1 MTMGHTASRRP
12 LGWPGIVRL
21 GLVQAALGS
30 VVVLAI
36 STLNRVMVVEYAW
49 PAILP
54 GALVALHYAV
64 QFTRTRF
71 GYRADRGGRVMPWIL
86 GGMAVLAGGG
96 ILCAVATVLLPK
108 QPVFAVLLAI
118 AAYTLVGLGVS
129 AAGTSLLV
137 LVAARVEPA
146 RRAGAAA
153 VIWILMIAGFAVT
166 SSVVGRYLDPFS
178 ARRLVTITVI
188 VSLCALALTA
198 GALIGIGAPAGGDG
212 SRGAAPSSGSAFL
225 ASLRAAWREPQI
237 RNFTL
242 FVLISMLAYSAME
255 LLLEPFA
262 GLVFGLTLGG
272 SARLSGLWHASVLGG
287 MIAVGIGCRGKWHD
301 AALRLCTVAGC
312 GASAAAIAALSFGS
326 LVGPAWP
333 LSASVIAL
341 GVANGIFAVSAIGS
355 MMMLAHRGGSESAG
369 LRMGLWGAAQAVG
382 FACGGLLATA
392 LLDASRHW
400 FGSVGKA
407 FSAVFAI
414 EALLF
419 LTAALYAGR
428 VEIRQ
433 QWRNGIAMAAN
444 P

>member
-1 MTMGHTASRRP
+1 MTPGRAVSRGL

-30 VVVLAI
+30 VVVLCI

-71 GYRADRGGRVMPWIL
+71 GYRADRGGAIMPWIL
-86 GGMAVLAGGG
+86 GGMGVLAGGG
-96 ILCAVATVLLPK
+96 VLCAVGTVLLPK
-108 QPVFAVLLAI
+108 NPVLAVSLAI
-118 AAYTLVGLGVS
+118 AAYALVGLGVS

-137 LVAARVEPA
+137 LVAASVEPG

-153 VIWILMIAGFAVT
+153 VMWILMIAGFAVT
-166 SSVVGRYLDPFS
+166 SSVVGRFLDPFS
-178 ARRLVTITVI
+178 ARRLVA
-188 VSLCALALTA
+188 LCALAVTV
-198 GALIGIGAPAGGDG
+198 GAVSGIAAPRGGA
-212 SRGAAPSSGSAFL
+212 SSGAAARPGSSL
-225 ASLRAAWREPQI
+225 RNSLRAAWREPQI

-242 FVLISMLAYSAME
+242 FVLVSMLAYSAQE
-255 LLLEPFA
+255 LLFEPFA
-262 GLVFGLTLGG
+262 GLVFGLTLGA

-301 AALRLCTVAGC
+301 TALRFCTVAGC
-312 GASAAAIAALSFGS
+312 GASAAAIAALSFAS
-326 LVGPAWP
+326 LVGPGWP
-333 LSASVIAL
+333 LAASVIAL
-341 GVANGIFAVSAIGS
+341 GVSNGVFAVAAIGS
-355 MMMLAHRGGSESAG
+355 MMMLAHRGGPQSAG

-382 FACGGLLATA
+382 FACGGVVATT

-407 FSAVFAI
+407 FAAVFAI

-428 VEIRQ
+428 VDVRPR
-433 QWRNGIAMAAN
+433 WRNAIAAAGN

>member
-1 MTMGHTASRRP
+1 MTSGDASSRRP

-30 VVVLAI
+30 VVVLSI

-54 GALVALHYAV
+54 GALVALHYVV

-71 GYRADRGGRVMPWIL
+71 GHRADRGGPIKPWIL
-86 GGMAVLAGGG
+86 GGMAVLAAAG
-96 ILCAVATVLLPK
+96 ILCAVATVLLPTA
-108 QPVFAVLLAI
+108 AVLAVALAI
-118 AAYTLVGLGVS
+118 VAYALVGLGVS

-137 LVAARVEPA
+137 LMAARVDPA

-153 VIWILMIAGFAVT
+153 VMWILMIAGFAVT
-166 SSVVGRYLDPFS
+166 SSVIGRYLDPFS
-178 ARRLVTITVI
+178 ASRLVTISVI
-188 VSLCALALTA
+188 VSLCALALTL
-198 GALIGIGAPAGGDG
+198 GALLGVGASGDG
-212 SRGAAPSSGSAFL
+212 GACRAVTARPGAEFS

-242 FVLISMLAYSAME
+242 FVLISMLAYSAQE
-255 LLLEPFA
+255 LLFEPFA
-262 GLVFGLTLGG
+262 GLVFGLTLGA

-287 MIAVGIGCRGKWHD
+287 MIAVAIVCRGTWHD
-301 AALRLCTVAGC
+301 AALRFCTVAGC
-312 GASAAAIAALSFGS
+312 GASAAAIAALSFAS
-326 LVGPAWP
+326 FVGPGWP
-333 LSASVIAL
+333 LAASVVAL
-341 GVANGIFAVSAIGS
+341 GVSNGTFAVAAIGS
-355 MMMLAHRGGSESAG
+355 MMMLAHRGGPQSAG
-369 LRMGLWGAAQAVG
+369 LRMGLWGAAQAIG
-382 FACGGLLATA
+382 FACGGLIATI
-392 LLDASRHW
+392 LLDAGRHW

-428 VEIRQ
+428 VDFRQ
-433 QWRNGIAMAAN
+433 RWRNAVALAAN

>member
-1 MTMGHTASRRP
+1 MTPGDAISRRP

-30 VVVLAI
+30 VVVLSI

-71 GYRADRGGRVMPWIL
+71 GYRADRGSPVMRWIL
-86 GGMAVLAGGG
+86 GGMLVLAGGG
-96 ILCAVATVLLPK
+96 ILCAIATVLLPK
-108 QPVFAVLLAI
+108 DPVLAVPLAI
-118 AAYTLVGLGVS
+118 AAYALVGLGVS

-137 LVAARVEPA
+137 LVAARVEAA

-153 VIWILMIAGFAVT
+153 VMWILMIAGFAVT

-178 ARRLVTITVI
+178 AHRLVTMSVI
-188 VSLCALALTA
+188 VSLCALTLAV
-198 GALIGIGAPAGGDG
+198 GAVSGIGAPGGGDV
-212 SRGAAPSSGSAFL
+212 SRGIAPRPESAFF

-242 FVLISMLAYSAME
+242 FVLISMLAYSAQE
-255 LLLEPFA
+255 LLFEPFA
-262 GLVFGLTLGG
+262 GLVFGLTLGA

-287 MIAVGIGCRGKWHD
+287 MMAVGIVCRGKWHD
-301 AALRLCTVAGC
+301 ASLRFCTVAGC
-312 GASAAAIAALSFGS
+312 GASAATIAALSFAS
-326 LVGPAWP
+326 FVGPGWP
-333 LSASVIAL
+333 LLASVVAL
-341 GVANGIFAVSAIGS
+341 GVSNGVFAVAAIGS
-355 MMMLAHRGGSESAG
+355 MMMLAHRGGPESAG
-369 LRMGLWGAAQAVG
+369 VRMGLWGAAQAMG
-382 FACGGLLATA
+382 FACGGLIATT
-392 LLDASRHW
+392 LLDTSRHW

-407 FSAVFAI
+407 FSAVFAT

-428 VEIRQ
+428 VDIRQ
-433 QWRNGIAMAAN
+433 GWRNGIAVAAN

>member
-1 MTMGHTASRRP
+1 MTLGHRGSQRA
-12 LGWPGIVRL
+12 LGWPGVVRL

-30 VVVLAI
+30 VVVLSI
-36 STLNRVMVVEYAW
+36 STLSRVMVVEYAW

-71 GYRADRGGRVMPWIL
+71 GYRADRGGPIIPWIL
-86 GGMAVLAGGG
+86 GGMVILAAGG
-96 ILCAVATVLLPK
+96 ILCATATVLLPK
-108 QPVFAVLLAI
+108 DPLVAVPLAI
-118 AAYTLVGLGVS
+118 AAYALVGLGVS

-153 VIWILMIAGFAVT
+153 VMWILMIAGFAVT
-166 SSVVGRYLDPFS
+166 SSVVGRFLDPFS
-178 ARRLVTITVI
+178 AHRLVTITAI
-188 VSLCALALTA
+188 VSLCALALSVCA
-198 GALIGIGAPAGGDG
+198 VSGIGAPAAGVAT
-212 SRGAAPSSGSAFL
+212 RGAAASSGSAFF

-242 FVLISMLAYSAME
+242 FVLISMLAYSAQE
-255 LLLEPFA
+255 LLFEPFA
-262 GLVFGLTLGG
+262 GLVFGLTLGA

-287 MIAVGIGCRGKWHD
+287 MIAVGILCRGKWHD
-301 AALRLCTVAGC
+301 AALRFCTVAGC
-312 GASAAAIAALSFGS
+312 GASAAAVAALSLAS
-326 LVGPAWP
+326 LVGPGWP
-333 LSASVIAL
+333 LGASVIAL
-341 GVANGIFAVSAIGS
+341 GVSNGVFAVAAIGS
-355 MMMLAHRGGSESAG
+355 MMMLAHRGGPESAG
-369 LRMGLWGAAQAVG
+369 LRMGLWGAAQAAG
-382 FACGGLLATA
+382 FACGGLIATI

-407 FSAVFAI
+407 FSVVFTI

-433 QWRNGIAMAAN
+433 RWPNRISVAAN

>member
-1 MTMGHTASRRP
+1 MTPALAGPQRP

-71 GYRADRGGRVMPWIL
+71 GHRADRGGPITRWIL
-86 GGMAVLAGGG
+86 GGMAVLAAGGV
-96 ILCAVATVLLPK
+96 LCAIATVLLAKTPLLGV
-108 QPVFAVLLAI
+108 PLAI
-118 AAYTLVGLGVS
+118 IAYSLVGLGVS

-137 LVAARVEPA
+137 FVAARVEPA

-166 SSVVGRYLDPFS
+166 SAVVGQYLDPFS
-178 ARRLVTITVI
+178 ARRLITITAI

-198 GALIGIGAPAGGDG
+198 GALAGIGTPVGGRPRG
-212 SRGAAPSSGSAFL
+212 VIPSSRGAFV
-225 ASLRAAWREPQI
+225 ASLQAAWGEPQI

-242 FVLISMLAYSAME
+242 FVLVSMLAYSAME

-262 GLVFGLTLGG
+262 GLVFGLTLGA

-287 MIAVGIGCRGKWHD
+287 IVAVGVLCRGKWHD
-301 AALRLCTVAGC
+301 SALRFCTVAGC
-312 GASAAAIAALSFGS
+312 SASAAAIAALSFAS
-326 LVGPAWP
+326 LVGPGWP

-341 GVANGIFAVSAIGS
+341 GVANGVFAVAAIGS

-382 FACGGLLATA
+382 FACGGLIATT

-400 FGSVGKA
+400 FGSAGKA
-407 FSAVFAI
+407 FCAVFAI
-414 EALLF
+414 QAVLF

-428 VEIRQ
+428 VEVRQ
-433 QWRNGIAMAAN
+433 GWRDGVAMAAN

>member
-1 MTMGHTASRRP
+1 
-12 LGWPGIVRL
+12 
-21 GLVQAALGS
+21 
-30 VVVLAI
+30 
-36 STLNRVMVVEYAW
+36 
-49 PAILP
+49 
-54 GALVALHYAV
+54 
-64 QFTRTRF
+64 
-71 GYRADRGGRVMPWIL
+71 
-86 GGMAVLAGGG
+86 
-96 ILCAVATVLLPK
+96 
-108 QPVFAVLLAI
+108 
-118 AAYTLVGLGVS
+118 
-129 AAGTSLLV
+129 
-137 LVAARVEPA
+137 
-146 RRAGAAA
+146 

-198 GALIGIGAPAGGDG
+198 VALAGIGAPGGGDGAREGDVSRGGDG
-212 SRGAAPSSGSAFL
+212 SRAGDGGRGAAPSSGSAFL

-301 AALRLCTVAGC
+301 AALRFCTVAGC
-312 GASAAAIAALSFGS
+312 GASAAAIAGLSFAS
-326 LVGPAWP
+326 LVGPGWP
-333 LSASVIAL
+333 LSASVVAL
-341 GVANGIFAVSAIGS
+341 GAANGMFAVAAIGS

-382 FACGGLLATA
+382 FACGGLFATA
-392 LLDASRHW
+392 LLDAGRHW
-400 FGSVGKA
+400 LGSVGKA

-433 QWRNGIAMAAN
+433 QWRNGIAMVTN